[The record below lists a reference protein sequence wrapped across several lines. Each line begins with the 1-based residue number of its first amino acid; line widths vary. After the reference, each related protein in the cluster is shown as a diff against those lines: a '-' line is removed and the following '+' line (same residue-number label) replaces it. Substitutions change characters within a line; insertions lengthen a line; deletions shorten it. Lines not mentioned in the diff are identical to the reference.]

1 MLLPA
6 FLTLLLL
13 ALQPICLLYTRAV
26 MESAAGET
34 ARVAALWEGGEEGAG
49 ACEAFAQRRLAAVP
63 NLALFHVGGPLAWD
77 IDVAAD
83 ARAVTVRIAGSAQPL
98 PVLGAFAAPFG
109 SLDAQGN
116 VRLQV
121 EVAYDYRPGWIEG
134 GYDDWI
140 AIWE

>member
-13 ALQPICLLYTRAV
+13 ALQPVCLLYTRAV

-34 ARVAALWEGGEEGAG
+34 ARVAALWEGGGDGAD

-63 NLALFHVGGPLAWD
+63 DLAIFHVGGPLAWD
-77 IDVAAD
+77 VDISAD
-83 ARAVTVRIAGSAQPL
+83 ARTVSVRIAGAAQPL

-109 SLDAQGN
+109 ALDAQGN
-116 VRLQV
+116 VRL
-121 EVAYDYRPGWIEG
+121 EVAVSYAYRPGWIEG
-134 GYDDWI
+134 GYDDWV